1 MLKSIK
7 ELQKFIDKAFP
18 DGIPWDSVEE
28 LEAMLIKHKEEYR
41 YDSIAFVV
49 RKFINSLSKD
59 GIRTRMDEYDYY
71 GTALIHKHPIGRTG
85 YGSESMDF
93 VLTSPR
99 EEEELSTVII
109 KLAYGKDGKVGF
121 TVLSSLFGKALER
134 QYHLMLAREGC
145 DVEQLDKDYTK
156 IIAQEINEVFQA
168 VFLFFS
174 SERKSCSKAAQSI
187 IEHISSFGKGLS
199 FGRGRP
205 MPTYRNEKQAL
216 SVDFGLTDR
225 QENKYFLKGLEELYQ
240 LGAST
245 EEVLRGDE
253 PYSFST
259 LMDCLPMEKI
269 AIGSKYVPNPPART
283 RLLGQDE
290 DLVGGAAES
299 LIRALNTLQ
308 MNKPQGLDSKYPYY
322 TRKEPSSMRKGLP
335 VVDFL
340 LVEDAF
346 DSDRGCYLT
355 AIYDTGS
362 MLYLEGCSKKTLV
375 DEIALGGVPLDM
387 AIKYNRDEYGSIT
400 L

>member
-41 YDSIAFVV
+41 YDSISFVV

-71 GTALIHKHPIGRTG
+71 GRALIDKHPIGRTG
-85 YGSESMDF
+85 YGSESMDIA
-93 VLTSPR
+93 LTSPR

-109 KLAYGKDGKVGF
+109 KLAYVKGEKVGF
-121 TVLSSLFGKALER
+121 IVLSSLFGKALER
-134 QYHLMLAREGC
+134 QYHFMLAKEGC

-156 IIAQEINEVFQA
+156 IIAQEINEVFQSI
-168 VFLFFS
+168 FLFFS
-174 SERKSCSKAAQSI
+174 SERKSCGMATASI

-199 FGRGRP
+199 FGKGRA

-216 SVDFGLTDR
+216 FTDFGLTNR

-240 LGAST
+240 LEAST

-259 LMDCLPMEKI
+259 LMDCLPIEKI
-269 AIGSKYVPNPPART
+269 AIGSKYVPNPPARI
-283 RLLGQDE
+283 RLLGQGK
-290 DLVGGAAES
+290 DLVDGAAES
-299 LIRALNTLQ
+299 LIKALNTLQ
-308 MNKPQGLDSKYPYY
+308 MNKPEGLDSKYPYY
-322 TRKEPSSMRKGLP
+322 ARKEPSSMRKGLP

-340 LVEDAF
+340 VEDAF
-346 DSDRGCYLT
+346 DSTQGCYFT

-362 MLYLEGCSKKTLV
+362 MLYLKGCTKKTLV

-387 AIKYNRDEYGSIT
+387 AMKYNRDEYGSIT

>member
-7 ELQKFIDKAFP
+7 ELQKFINKAFP

-59 GIRTRMDEYDYY
+59 GVRTRMDEYDYY
-71 GTALIHKHPIGRTG
+71 GSALIHKHPIGRTG

-93 VLTSPR
+93 ALTSPR

-109 KLAYGKDGKVGF
+109 KLAYVKGEKVGF
-121 TVLSSLFGKALER
+121 IVLDSLFGRALEK
-134 QYHLMLAREGC
+134 QYHCMLAKEGC

-156 IIAQEINEVFQA
+156 IIAQEINEVFQS

-174 SERKSCSKAAQSI
+174 SERKSCGMATASI
-187 IEHISSFGKGLS
+187 IQHISSFGKGLH
-199 FGRGRP
+199 FGRGKAI
-205 MPTYRNEKQAL
+205 PTYTNEKQAL
-216 SVDFGLTDR
+216 FVDFGLTNR

-240 LGAST
+240 LETST

-259 LMDCLPMEKI
+259 LMDCLPIQKI
-269 AIGSKYVPNPPART
+269 AIGSKYAPNPPARI
-283 RLLGQDE
+283 RLLGQDK
-290 DLVGGAAES
+290 DLVDGAAES

-308 MNKPQGLDSKYPYY
+308 MKKPEGLDSKYPYY
-322 TRKEPSSMRKGLP
+322 ARKEPSSMRKGLP

-340 LVEDAF
+340 VEEPPDYNE
-346 DSDRGCYLT
+346 GCYLT
-355 AIYDTGS
+355 VIYDTGS
-362 MLYLEGCSKKTLV
+362 MLYLKGCTKKALV

-387 AIKYNRDEYGSIT
+387 AMKYSRDEYGSIT

>member
-7 ELQKFIDKAFP
+7 ELQKFINKAFP

-28 LEAMLIKHKEEYR
+28 LEAMLIKHKDSYR
-41 YDSIAFVV
+41 YDSIAFIV

-71 GTALIHKHPIGRTG
+71 GSALIHKHPIGRTG

-93 VLTSPR
+93 ALTSPR

-109 KLAYGKDGKVGF
+109 KLAYVKGEKVGF
-121 TVLSSLFGKALER
+121 TVLSSLFGRALER
-134 QYHLMLAREGC
+134 QYHLMLAKEGC

-156 IIAQEINEVFQA
+156 IIAQEINEVFQSI
-168 VFLFFS
+168 FLFFS
-174 SERKSCSKAAQSI
+174 SERKSCSMATTSI

-199 FGRGRP
+199 FGKGRA

-216 SVDFGLTDR
+216 FTDFGLTNR
-225 QENKYFLKGLEELYQ
+225 QGNKYFLKGLEELYQ
-240 LGAST
+240 LEAST

-259 LMDCLPMEKI
+259 LMDCLPIEKI
-269 AIGSKYVPNPPART
+269 AIGSKYVPNPPARI
-283 RLLGQDE
+283 RLLGHSK
-290 DLVGGAAES
+290 DLVDGAAES

-308 MNKPQGLDSKYPYY
+308 MNKPEGLDSKYPYY
-322 TRKEPSSMRKGLP
+322 ARKEPSSMRKGLP

-340 LVEDAF
+340 VEDAS
-346 DSDRGCYLT
+346 DSNQGCYLT
-355 AIYDTGS
+355 VIYDTGS
-362 MLYLEGCSKKTLV
+362 MLSLQGCTKKALV
-375 DEIALGGVPLDM
+375 DEIALGGLSLDM
-387 AIKYNRDEYGSIT
+387 AMKHKRSEYSSIT

>member
-18 DGIPWDSVEE
+18 DGIPWSSVEE
-28 LEAMLIKHKEEYR
+28 LEAMLIKHKKEYR

-71 GTALIHKHPIGRTG
+71 GSALIHKHPIGRTG

-93 VLTSPR
+93 ALTSPR
-99 EEEELSTVII
+99 EEEELSTVVI
-109 KLAYGKDGKVGF
+109 KLAYVKGEKVGF

-134 QYHLMLAREGC
+134 QYHLMLAKEGC

-156 IIAQEINEVFQA
+156 IIAQEINEVFQSI
-168 VFLFFS
+168 FLFFS
-174 SERKSCSKAAQSI
+174 SERKSCGMATANI
-187 IEHISSFGKGLS
+187 IEHISSFGKSLCLR
-199 FGRGRP
+199 RGRP
-205 MPTYRNEKQAL
+205 LPVYRSEKQTL
-216 SVDFGLTDR
+216 FTDFGLTNR
-225 QENKYFLKGLEELYQ
+225 QDNKYFLKGLEELYQ
-240 LGAST
+240 LEAST

-259 LMDCLPMEKI
+259 LMDCLPIEKI
-269 AIGSKYVPNPPART
+269 AIGSKYVPNPSART
-283 RLLGQDE
+283 RLLGQDK
-290 DLVGGAAES
+290 DLVDGAAES
-299 LIRALNTLQ
+299 LIRALNILE
-308 MNKPQGLDSKYPYY
+308 MNKPEGLDSKYPYY
-322 TRKEPSSMRKGLP
+322 SRKEPSSMRKGLP

-340 LVEDAF
+340 VEEP
-346 DSDRGCYLT
+346 SDDNQGCYLT
-355 AIYDTGS
+355 AIYDTES
-362 MLYLEGCSKKTLV
+362 MLYLKGCTKKTLV

-387 AIKYNRDEYGSIT
+387 TMKYGKDEYGSIT